1 MGLGLKSHGSH
12 KCVGF
17 KLIHYVINLNVMSSS
32 RIISEFDSVFLSNVL
47 MV

>member
-1 MGLGLKSHGSH
+1 MGLKSHDTH

-17 KLIHYVINLNVMSSS
+17 KLIHYVINLNVMSFS
-32 RIISEFDSVFLSNVL
+32 RVISEFDYVFLSNIL